1 VEFKLKSPEDFTAA
15 EYQRELKSWCQARK
29 GAAKSK
35 PASIAIVG
43 AGMAGL
49 VTAWLLREVG
59 HDVTIFEASPS
70 AGGRIKTI
78 RFGKGGPYAE
88 AGAMR
93 IPRSHSLTTWLT
105 EDLFGL
111 QTWKFNSADENAL
124 YYINNEHC
132 RAKDYIKNN
141 DVFRFA
147 LSPREREFKP
157 APSQGLAAALFERCL
172 DNFISYELKM
182 PGIKV
187 GELGSLPPGK
197 IKSIRRGFDRFS
209 LTQFLMEKSFLEVS
223 GTSSGKKT
231 KPVPDS
237 KLSQAARDFITSV
250 LGLEM
255 HLSCSLLAVI
265 DDYLVLHGDGEMR
278 QIQYGMDYL
287 PRAFLGIS
295 APGQRQTRLATSR
308 PNLKGMVKF
317 NVRVTEVARAP
328 HSDDDKAKLVVKFA
342 RPGSSRERQDSFDR
356 VIIAIPFSAMRQ
368 IRMPQ
373 LTGPAKRRALRQLH
387 YDNSC
392 KVLLIFR
399 EPFWRKIKIRGGRSI
414 TDLAIRQ
421 ICYPIKEQEMP
432 GANILLASYTWG
444 EDSLRWT
451 ALNKSDRLRF
461 ALRDLERVHKRPL
474 KDIYVKGTSHSWAEA
489 EFTSGAFAMFE
500 PYQLTELFRDVWRP
514 EGLIH
519 YCGEHTSTKHGWI
532 EGAVESAVR
541 VALEVC
547 ASVDH
552 NVVHA
557 ME

>member
-1 VEFKLKSPEDFTAA
+1 VEANLRSPEDFTEA
-15 EYQRELKSWCQARK
+15 EYERELKSWCQNRK

-35 PASIAIVG
+35 PASIAIIG

-59 HDVTIFEASPS
+59 HDVTVFEASAS
-70 AGGRIKTI
+70 AGGRVKTI

-124 YYINNEHC
+124 YYINNEQC
-132 RAKDYIKNN
+132 RSKDYIKNN
-141 DVFRFA
+141 YVFRFA
-147 LSPREREFKP
+147 LTPREKEFKP
-157 APSQGLAAALFERCL
+157 ALNQGLAEALFERCL
-172 DNFISYELKM
+172 NNLISYELKM
-182 PGIKV
+182 PGTKI
-187 GELGSLPPGK
+187 GELRSLPPGK
-197 IKSIRRGFDRFS
+197 IKPIRRGFDRFS
-209 LTQFLMEKSFLEVS
+209 LSQFLMEKSFLEVNES
-223 GTSSGKKT
+223 SSGKKT
-231 KPVPDS
+231 KPAPDS

-265 DDYLVLHGDGEMR
+265 DDYLILHGDDEMR
-278 QIQYGMDYL
+278 QIQYGMDHL
-287 PRAFLGIS
+287 PRAFLGVP
-295 APGQRQTRLATSR
+295 APGQQETELAASR
-308 PNLKGMVKF
+308 PNLTRFIKF
-317 NVRVTEVARAP
+317 NARVTEVAREP
-328 HSDDDKAKLVVKFA
+328 HSGDGKAKLVVKFA
-342 RPGSSRERQDSFDR
+342 RPGSSRERQGRFDR
-356 VIIAIPFSAMRQ
+356 AIIAVPFSAMRQ

-399 EPFWRKIKIRGGRSI
+399 EPFWREIKIRGGKTI

-421 ICYPIKEQEMP
+421 VCYPIKEQEMP
-432 GANILLASYTWG
+432 NANILLASYTWG

-461 ALRDLERVHKRPL
+461 ALRDLERVHKRSL
-474 KDIYVKGTSHSWAEA
+474 KEIFIRGTSHSWAEA

-547 ASVDH
+547 ASIDR
-552 NVVHA
+552 NIVHA